1 MRGSGRKGKSKA
13 SFPIPTH
20 QLARNLIYIYARLK
34 GEIAKADDRQDMMIP
49 FVQVKEYM
57 RFIQH
62 LMPLL
67 RVDFDPRAIA
77 PVRSRIL
84 DGPLKH
90 GQVRIGALKVLK
102 KHGDWMS
109 CRQIAE
115 AVLSLHQMVLTPA
128 LKIKFVKVMNESL
141 FYQYKAGTLERE
153 FEPKVET
160 APGADRRPHHQRYRL
175 SQKRFRP
182 RPQTG

>member
-1 MRGSGRKGKSKA
+1 MSGRKGKSKA
-13 SFPIPTH
+13 SLPIPTL

-34 GEIAKADDRQDMMIP
+34 GEIAKADDRQEMMIP

-84 DGPLKH
+84 SGPLKW
-90 GQVRIGALKVLK
+90 GELRIGALKVLK
-102 KHGDWMS
+102 EQGDWMT

-115 AVLSLHQMVLTPA
+115 AVLSLHQIVLPHA
-128 LKIKFVKVMNESL
+128 QKMKFVSVMNTSL
-141 FYQYKAGTLERE
+141 FVQYTAGTLDRE
-153 FEPKVET
+153 FDPKVET
-160 APGADRRPHHQRYRL
+160 APGADRRPHHQRFRL
-175 SQKRFRP
+175 SRKRFRP
-182 RPQTG
+182 

>member
-1 MRGSGRKGKSKA
+1 M
-13 SFPIPTH
+13 I
-20 QLARNLIYIYARLK
+20 
-34 GEIAKADDRQDMMIP
+34 IP
-49 FVQVKEYM
+49 FVQVTAYM
-57 RFIQH
+57 RYIQH

-102 KHGDWMS
+102 KHGDWMP

-115 AVLSLHQMVLTPA
+115 AVLSLHQMALTPA
-128 LKIKFVKVMNESL
+128 LKIKFVSVMNASL
-141 FYQYKAGTLERE
+141 FIQYTAGTLERE
-153 FEPKVET
+153 FEPKPK
-160 APGADRRPHHQRYRL
+160 APRGADTRPHHQRYRL

-182 RPQTG
+182 RPKTS